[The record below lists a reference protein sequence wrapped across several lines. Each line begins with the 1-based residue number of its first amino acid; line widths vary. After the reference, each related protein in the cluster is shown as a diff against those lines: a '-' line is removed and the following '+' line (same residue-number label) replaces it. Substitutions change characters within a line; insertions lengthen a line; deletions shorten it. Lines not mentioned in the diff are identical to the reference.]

1 MIPEKHEEDI
11 EEHILSVPNSKII
24 LIIPQDLPDTIR

>member
-11 EEHILSVPNSKII
+11 EEHILSVPNSKRI
-24 LIIPQDLPDTIR
+24 LIIQQDLPGIIS